1 MDEKLQLVPVG
12 VKGEICVAGTGVGR
26 GYVKQ
31 PALTAQKFADDPFHA
46 GEKMYCTGDMGRW
59 LPDGNIE
66 FHGRKDNQVKLR
78 GFRIELGEIENLMY
92 QFDGVTAAAV
102 LVKTDAAGDE
112 QLVSYVVTEQPAKI
126 NGLTAW
132 LKAKLPPYMVPGFNI
147 VLDKMP
153 FTSSDKIDRKAL
165 PSPWDKDASAIKVY
179 TGPENEVQRQL
190 VRIWQEIL
198 GHEPIGIHD
207 NFFENGGHSIKAM
220 RMLAEVSKEM
230 NVVIELN
237 TVFRHPTIAALSAII
252 PSITPVKFQP
262 IARVGLLPDYP
273 LSYAQA
279 RLWIMDKFE
288 KDHISFNMPQMYGF
302 EGEFNRP
309 AFEKAMNALVERH
322 ESLRTIFPLV
332 NGEPR
337 QKIIPAAE
345 SRFHFTYT
353 DLREIPDNESLV
365 ASEGAAEA
373 STPFDLSEGPLVR
386 ARLLQL
392 RDDKYVLLFTVH
404 HIIFDGWSAGVLTK
418 DFLILYHAFC
428 KGNENPLLPLRIQY
442 KDYTAWQQEQLTGEL
457 LHAHEQYWLDRL
469 SGTIPELD
477 ISADKERPS
486 VKTYNGN
493 RIIISLSAQQ
503 SEQLRTLG
511 REQGTSL
518 FITMV
523 AIFKYLLHR
532 YSGQQDI
539 IVGTTVANRDHP
551 DLADQIGFFI
561 NTLPLRTQFSGTETF
576 LEFLA
581 LVNNNILRA
590 YAHRDYPFDLLVKK
604 LNIPRDAARSPV
616 FDVQVEQVSIEDKNE
631 PEDEMEGASVSFKD
645 ESLLLTKYDLSFRFL
660 DTTNGIIINLEY
672 NTDLFYDKSIAAM
685 GNRLQELINSIL
697 ENPAITLDA
706 EIQTGNVADKSTG
719 NEQFSNVFNTSDIL

>member
-1 MDEKLQLVPVG
+1 
-12 VKGEICVAGTGVGR
+12 
-26 GYVKQ
+26 
-31 PALTAQKFADDPFHA
+31 
-46 GEKMYCTGDMGRW
+46 
-59 LPDGNIE
+59 
-66 FHGRKDNQVKLR
+66 
-78 GFRIELGEIENLMY
+78 
-92 QFDGVTAAAV
+92 
-102 LVKTDAAGDE
+102 
-112 QLVSYVVTEQPAKI
+112 
-126 NGLTAW
+126 
-132 LKAKLPPYMVPGFNI
+132 
-147 VLDKMP
+147 
-153 FTSSDKIDRKAL
+153 
-165 PSPWDKDASAIKVY
+165 
-179 TGPENEVQRQL
+179 
-190 VRIWQEIL
+190 
-198 GHEPIGIHD
+198 
-207 NFFENGGHSIKAM
+207 
-220 RMLAEVSKEM
+220 
-230 NVVIELN
+230 
-237 TVFRHPTIAALSAII
+237 
-252 PSITPVKFQP
+252 
-262 IARVGLLPDYP
+262 
-273 LSYAQA
+273 
-279 RLWIMDKFE
+279 
-288 KDHISFNMPQMYGF
+288 
-302 EGEFNRP
+302 
-309 AFEKAMNALVERH
+309 
-322 ESLRTIFPLV
+322 
-332 NGEPR
+332 
-337 QKIIPAAE
+337 
-345 SRFHFTYT
+345 
-353 DLREIPDNESLV
+353 
-365 ASEGAAEA
+365 
-373 STPFDLSEGPLVR
+373 
-386 ARLLQL
+386 
-392 RDDKYVLLFTVH
+392 
-404 HIIFDGWSAGVLTK
+404 
-418 DFLILYHAFC
+418 
-428 KGNENPLLPLRIQY
+428 LPLRIQY